1 MAASMRSPAAAQLPP
16 KQLWRSIRMRAT
28 SLEFAGS
35 REVDA
40 SERVLMRHIDVDVRV
55 KRRLRAAAR
64 RVLRAVAPGAVGA
77 EHRIH
82 GGLNASSDRFL
93 SKPIASV

>member
-1 MAASMRSPAAAQLPP
+1 
-16 KQLWRSIRMRAT
+16 
-28 SLEFAGS
+28 
-35 REVDA
+35 
-40 SERVLMRHIDVDVRV
+40 MRHIDVDVRV

>member
-1 MAASMRSPAAAQLPP
+1 
-16 KQLWRSIRMRAT
+16 
-28 SLEFAGS
+28 
-35 REVDA
+35 
-40 SERVLMRHIDVDVRV
+40 MRHIDVDVRV

-82 GGLNASSDRFL
+82 GGLERFQRPLLVQAHRVCIDDTLDVRAATPVREHGVPDIRGLQRL
-93 SKPIASV
+93 SEGP